1 MKKVFLAMMALILAM
16 VCAAAA
22 AEHHFDAVTA
32 QDGTV
37 WDLFVITKLNFGED
51 HQVTSVTGHFERIVM
66 DGDSSETAPESETTF
81 ALAKDFRALMAAEP
95 NIFDQTV
102 TVTDLYRW
110 YANTYLGGD
119 EELEGREMVFQCDL
133 PDDEKIDGTYDFG
146 FLTTKIELN
155 SQNEIMYMEQ
165 VYVPWA

>member
-1 MKKVFLAMMALILAM
+1 
-16 VCAAAA
+16 
-22 AEHHFDAVTA
+22 
-32 QDGTV
+32 
-37 WDLFVITKLNFGED
+37 
-51 HQVTSVTGHFERIVM
+51 
-66 DGDSSETAPESETTF
+66 
-81 ALAKDFRALMAAEP
+81 MAAEP

-110 YANTYLGGD
+110 YADTYLGGE

-155 SQNEIMYMEQ
+155 GQNEIMYMEQ